1 MEHGGWQ
8 TWTSYMVS
16 TARTMNGL
24 EEVVE
29 LGLRNI
35 NLAM

>member
-16 TARTMNGL
+16 TGPDNGL
-24 EEVVE
+24 AEVVE
-29 LGLRNI
+29 LGMRSI
-35 NLAM
+35 DLAM